1 MLSGDNSTENAIQEL
16 SNLRILFENENQGG
30 EPEGETF
37 VTKELWPGGIMF
49 LEELDTSLIDWTGV
63 SDIFL

>member
-1 MLSGDNSTENAIQEL
+1 MLSEDNSTESAMQQL
-16 SNLRILFENENQGG
+16 SSLSILFDTGDRGE

-37 VTKELWPGGIMF
+37 VTKELWPGEIMF
-49 LEELDTSLIDWTGV
+49 SEEPDTTLIDWTGV